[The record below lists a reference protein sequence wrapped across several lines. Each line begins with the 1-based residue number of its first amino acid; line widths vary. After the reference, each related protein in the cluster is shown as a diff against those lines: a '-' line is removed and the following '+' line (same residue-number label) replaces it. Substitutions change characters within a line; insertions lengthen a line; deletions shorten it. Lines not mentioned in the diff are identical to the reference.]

1 MRASPLDDLPR
12 PLAIVCHDAGAANI
26 ILHAIG
32 DNADG
37 LRIWTEGPAERIA
50 AALGHPRNVSNL
62 EAALEGAATL
72 LSGTGWASDLE
83 HRARALASASGI
95 VSIAVLDHWVNYPQ
109 RFIRDGHEVLPDR
122 WWVTDRFALDEARK
136 HFDAARIDQV
146 ANFYAL
152 DQLASVAPVSAGTP
166 NRLLYVLEP
175 ARSTWGKDRPG
186 EFQALDYLLERL
198 PKLGL
203 PSATEICLRPH
214 PSDPPG
220 KYDHWIGEH
229 ANMGI
234 ALDRAADISEAIGD
248 SRWVAGCESFALALA
263 LEAGRP
269 VFCTLPPHA
278 PPCRLPHD
286 RIIHIQAME

>member
-1 MRASPLDDLPR
+1 MRASPIDDLSR

-37 LRIWTEGPAERIA
+37 LRIWTEGPADRIA
-50 AALGHPRNVSNL
+50 DAVGHPRNVPNL
-62 EAALEGAATL
+62 EAALDGAATL
-72 LSGTGWASDLE
+72 LSGTGWASNLE
-83 HRARALASASGI
+83 HRARSLAHQRGI
-95 VSIAVLDHWVNYPQ
+95 RSIAVLDHWVNYPQ
-109 RFIRDGHEVLPDR
+109 RFVRDGHQVQPDR
-122 WWVTDRFALDEARK
+122 WWVTDCFALDEARK
-136 HFDAARIDQV
+136 HFDASRIDQV
-146 ANFYAL
+146 ANLYAL
-152 DQLASVAPVSAGTP
+152 DQLATIAPVTAETP

-175 ARSTWGKDRPG
+175 ARSDWGKDRPG
-186 EFQALDYLLERL
+186 EFQALDYFLERL
-198 PKLGL
+198 PTLGL
-203 PSATEICLRPH
+203 PSSLEITLRPH

-220 KYDHWIGEH
+220 KYDDWIAGH

-234 ALDRAADISEAIGD
+234 APDQSVSISKAIGD

-263 LEAGRP
+263 LETGRP